1 MKKVLIFFLMIAFSS
16 CDLNYPK
23 LTLVNNTDHPI
34 YYRLLKDTILTSD
47 IYLYTAPANDSVKPH
62 FVMGG
67 EGAWEYKINNDG
79 LDSALYIFFFN
90 YQTISDWA
98 ILNRDYRRYRFKVKD
113 LDSMNWVFYY
123 ND

>member
-34 YYRLLKDTILTSD
+34 YYILLKDTFLTSD
-47 IYLYTAPANDSVKPH
+47 IYLDTAPANDSVKPH

-67 EGAWEYKINNDG
+67 EGA
-79 LDSALYIFFFN
+79 
-90 YQTISDWA
+90 
-98 ILNRDYRRYRFKVKD
+98 
-113 LDSMNWVFYY
+113 
-123 ND
+123 